1 MKPLNNKE
9 RNDLILKFGIVFLI
23 TVLITAFA
31 LFWDRE
37 LPAELNQA
45 QREKLNAYNNFERSQ
60 KKIIKLMDSLTTQIE
75 NMGSTNT
82 PWTISQTRI
91 ANQTDFKSLDTSKL
105 SKKVEE
111 LFVKFLTAKAASLDY
126 KDKYNDCKGNA
137 AESDKLNDK
146 ILKATEAE
154 LKAKNANS
162 SSQ

>member
-1 MKPLNNKE
+1 MKALNNKE

-23 TVLITAFA
+23 TVIITAVA

-60 KKIIKLMDSLTTQIE
+60 KKIIKLMDTLSTQIE

-82 PWTISQTRI
+82 PWTISQAQI
-91 ANQTDFKSLDTSKL
+91 AKQTDFKSIDTSKL
-105 SKKVEE
+105 SKKIEE
-111 LFVKFLTAKAASLDY
+111 LYVKFLTSKAASLDY
-126 KDKYNDCKGNA
+126 KDKYTYCKGD
-137 AESDKLNDK
+137 AEKSDKMNDK

-154 LKAKNANS
+154 LKAKSANS
-162 SSQ
+162 SPQ